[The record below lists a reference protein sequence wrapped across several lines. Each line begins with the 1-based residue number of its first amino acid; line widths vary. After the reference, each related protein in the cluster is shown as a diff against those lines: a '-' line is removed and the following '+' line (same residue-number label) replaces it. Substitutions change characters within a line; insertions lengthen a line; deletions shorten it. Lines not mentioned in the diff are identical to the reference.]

1 VEYLGVG
8 EWDPVTDHEHR
19 SVGTEGLRGYF
30 LALGPEG
37 RHHLAVALAWLT
49 LMLTLTLGCG
59 IVIGIL
65 I

>member
-1 VEYLGVG
+1 VENLGVG
-8 EWDPVTDHEHR
+8 ECDPVTDHEHR
-19 SVGTEGLRGYF
+19 HFRIDGLRAYF

-49 LMLTLTLGCG
+49 LLVTIALGCG
-59 IVIGIL
+59 IVIGLL